1 MKNLNRAIFEGM
13 SKDQKI
19 SILREAHDTGEPIA
33 KIAAKWDLGT
43 MAVLDDEC
51 KFNYKGNRI
60 TPDEFRKVNP
70 LGEYGKLIIIGTKE
84 DIARLAEFRAKQETE
99 NQ

>member
-1 MKNLNRAIFEGM
+1 MNKAIFEGM

-33 KIAAKWDLGT
+33 KIAAKWDLPT
-43 MAVLDDEC
+43 MAILDDEC
-51 KFNYKGNRI
+51 KFSYKDKMV
-60 TPDEFRKVNP
+60 TPDEWRRINP

-84 DIARLAEFRAKQETE
+84 DIARLAKFRAKQEIE
-99 NQ
+99 KQ

>member
-1 MKNLNRAIFEGM
+1 MNRAIFEGM

-19 SILREAHDTGEPIA
+19 SILKEAHDTGEPLQ

-51 KFNYKGNRI
+51 KFNYKGNLV
-60 TPDEFRKVNP
+60 TPGEWHKINP
-70 LGEYGKLIIIGTKE
+70 LGEYGKLIIVGTKE
-84 DIARLAEFRAKQETE
+84 DLERLHQLESKSE
-99 NQ
+99 NQGNNQ

>member
-1 MKNLNRAIFEGM
+1 MNRAIFEGM

-43 MAVLDDEC
+43 MAILDDEC
-51 KFNYKGNRI
+51 KFSYKDSKV
-60 TPDEFRKVNP
+60 TPDEWRKINP

-99 NQ
+99 KQ